1 MKCPFCGED
10 MSEGRL
16 MTNGVAY
23 FLPEGERPPILYNKY
38 FMDKVNG
45 VMLTPASYFKIISS
59 KDMPK
64 AFCCRRCQKVI
75 IDY

>member
-10 MSEGRL
+10 MTEGRL

-23 FLPEGERPPILYNKY
+23 FLPEGERLPILYNRY
-38 FMDKVNG
+38 SMDKVNG
-45 VMLTPASYFKIISS
+45 VMLTPASYLKIISS

-64 AFCCRRCQKVI
+64 AFCCRRCQKVV